1 MRSLARAALS
11 IPQIIG
17 PFRPIVPTF
26 LQGLIVDIG
35 LEVPPDLPA
44 RYVSRLYAAY
54 ID

>member
-1 MRSLARAALS
+1 MWSLARAALS

-26 LQGLIVDIG
+26 LQGLTVDIG
-35 LEVPPDLPA
+35 LEVAPNLPA
-44 RYVSRLYAAY
+44 QYVLHLYAAY